1 MTTDALDT
9 NLLASHNKK
18 EKEPEQLPTEA
29 ESKKKKWAKL
39 AIYVLVFF
47 LSFFFFA
54 SLKLPNTFFKGI
66 VLGALNQNNSSQWQ
80 ADQLS
85 FRFFWLPHIRAEN
98 LGLVPSAM
106 SDMPAL
112 TFDQMRIFPSFFSLL
127 PLTGSFRPAASFD
140 GSAYGAEF
148 EGWVQPAKPELELS
162 VTQADLSKMTPLL
175 EKGIDLKGI
184 LDLTLQ
190 LALENQR
197 LSRSNGTFTLKGKSF
212 VVDPS
217 AFGVPL
223 PLPILDLGGIDLEGN
238 IQNGRVRLQK
248 AQVGTPGKDLE
259 IRATGEIQLMDNPS
273 FSRLDLRVQLKPAD
287 KILSA
292 MPALKTMLATIAAEQ
307 PGGFYA
313 MKVSGTLMQMGM
325 PTPDR

>member
-18 EKEPEQLPTEA
+18 EKDPNQAPPEV
-29 ESKKKKWAKL
+29 ESKKKKWAKIAL
-39 AIYVLVFF
+39 YVLVFLASF
-47 LSFFFFA
+47 LFFA
-54 SLKLPNTFFKGI
+54 SLKLPSTFFKGI

-80 ADQLS
+80 ADQLG
-85 FRFFWLPHIRAEN
+85 FRLFWLPHVRAEN
-98 LGLVPSAM
+98 LSFVPSAM
-106 SDMPAL
+106 SEMPAL
-112 TFDQMRIFPSFFSLL
+112 SFDQMRIFPSFFSLI
-127 PLTGSFRPAASFD
+127 PITGSFRPAASFD

-148 EGWVQPAKPELELS
+148 EGWIQPAKPELELS
-162 VTQADLSKMTPLL
+162 VNQADLSKMSPLL

-184 LDLTLQ
+184 LDLTLK

-197 LSRSNGTFTLKGKSF
+197 LSRSNGTFSIKGKSF

-223 PLPILDLGGIDLEGN
+223 PLPILDLGGIDLEGS

-248 AQVGTPGKDLE
+248 AQVGNPGRDLE
-259 IRATGEIQLMDNPS
+259 MKATGEIQLMDNPS
-273 FSRLDLRVQLKPAD
+273 FSRLDLRVQIKPAE
-287 KILSA
+287 KILNA

-313 MKVSGTLMQMGM
+313 MKLSGTLTQMGM